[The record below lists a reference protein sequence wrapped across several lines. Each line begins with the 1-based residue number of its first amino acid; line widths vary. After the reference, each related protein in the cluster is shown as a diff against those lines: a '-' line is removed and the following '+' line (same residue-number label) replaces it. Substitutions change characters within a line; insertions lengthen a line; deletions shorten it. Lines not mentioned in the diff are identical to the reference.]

1 MAGESPDPGAPAA
14 PVEPP
19 AADGGEAQRK
29 PKHKFPKSQLGQ
41 LWDEFGNPQ
50 DRPNLM
56 GNYDSAGR
64 PPKELTYLE
73 AAKTLSAETMS
84 SFYKTAC
91 ARDSLLIAIGTG
103 FGVGGIAAVLGGGLI
118 IRLSLWDGLLLVGGL
133 LIEQSRLS

>member
-1 MAGESPDPGAPAA
+1 LNAVDCDDPTKEQTTSTTMAGESPDPGAPAV

-19 AADGGEAQRK
+19 AADGGEAERK

-41 LWDEFGNPQ
+41 LWDEFGNPK

-56 GNYDSAGR
+56 GNYDPAGR
-64 PPKELTYLE
+64 PPKEPTYLE
-73 AAKTLSAETMS
+73 AAKTLSAETMN

-103 FGVGGIAAVLGGGLI
+103 FGVGGIAAVLGGA
-118 IRLSLWDGLLLVGGL
+118 
-133 LIEQSRLS
+133 